1 MADMQTLRRAHL
13 LARFVLA
20 WFVLAVGVAI
30 ASPVVKPQ
38 SMELICSGGGVM
50 KLLVKSDDGS
60 AAQSSHTLD
69 CPLCATPGAPP
80 PALQAGA
87 TLAPP
92 SAGVQ
97 PVLAVS
103 PRISRPAA
111 PLPARGPPA
120 SA

>member
-1 MADMQTLRRAHL
+1 M
-13 LARFVLA
+13 LA

-38 SMELICSGGGVM
+38 SMELICSGGVM

-60 AAQSSHTLD
+60 AAPSAHTLD
-69 CPLCATPGAPP
+69 CPLCATTGAPP
-80 PALQAGA
+80 PVLQVGA

-97 PVLAVS
+97 PVLAAS

-120 SA
+120 FA